1 MSMILILAA
10 AAAGQAF
17 TCTPTGVAAGDGP
30 ILCAEGPK
38 VALAGIAAPPVN
50 ESCAQGQPCA
60 DRSGVAAR
68 DRIVQALGGAKGRTR
83 DGYVLVQAAPMRCTW
98 AESGKIGTLAACSV
112 GRSDLGC
119 MMVHEGYALP
129 AAERGGA
136 RRCSAVG

>member
-1 MSMILILAA
+1 MPMILFLAA

-30 ILCAEGPK
+30 ILCAEGPQI
-38 VALAGIAAPPVN
+38 ALAGIAARSTD
-50 ESCAQGQPCA
+50 ESCAQGQPCPA
-60 DRSGVAAR
+60 TSGVAAR

-83 DGYVLVQAAPMRCTW
+83 EGYILVEAAPMRCTW
-98 AESGKIGTLAACSV
+98 AESGAIGTLAACSV